1 MIIIYFLFLCFLLL
15 FLVSLF
21 INKKAHN
28 YEGRTEGEIIS
39 IKESYHYYRLN
50 KVYAYYPIYQYE
62 VNSITYQA
70 EFPFGEGSSSAIHIG
85 EKVIIQYDKKN
96 PENFIVSG
104 KENAWLGQAIF
115 GLIMSIIML
124 AIIIGKYLGL

>member
-39 IKESYHYYRLN
+39 IKVLHIKWNFHLV
-50 KVYAYYPIYQYE
+50 KDH
-62 VNSITYQA
+62 QA
-70 EFPFGEGSSSAIHIG
+70 
-85 EKVIIQYDKKN
+85 Q
-96 PENFIVSG
+96 FI
-104 KENAWLGQAIF
+104 
-115 GLIMSIIML
+115 
-124 AIIIGKYLGL
+124 

>member
-1 MIIIYFLFLCFLLL
+1 M
-15 FLVSLF
+15 
-21 INKKAHN
+21 
-28 YEGRTEGEIIS
+28 
-39 IKESYHYYRLN
+39 N

-62 VNSITYQA
+62 VNSITYQS

-115 GLIMSIIML
+115 GLIMSIIIL